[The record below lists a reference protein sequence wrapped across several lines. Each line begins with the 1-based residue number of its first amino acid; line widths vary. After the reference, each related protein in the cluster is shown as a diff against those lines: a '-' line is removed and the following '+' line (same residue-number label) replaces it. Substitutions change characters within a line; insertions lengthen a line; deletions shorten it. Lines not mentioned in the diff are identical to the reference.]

1 MIHLCASLTEGTAL
15 DLWDLS
21 SGAMLRS
28 MQVPLANAQFVRESW
43 IVGFHIT
50 KCAIQIWDWKTQ
62 RMLYQCSAPERL
74 TVMAVSPDG
83 SYLAGG
89 SPSGK
94 SYLWDLS
101 AGILLATWAS
111 HYKAVNA
118 MVWTSRGHMLITGGG
133 DSAVAAFRL
142 RDILNLK
149 TTVKLQSQLTE
160 AEASKAPYCYFKHHR
175 LAVTAVVCCGDR
187 VFSAA
192 MDSKI
197 YCFDL
202 ISKSRRWSRQ
212 TPTPAMSLAVD
223 PGECLL
229 FAGCANG
236 QIIRISLLTPED
248 SSMEEVD
255 VIKNHETEVTALVT
269 GCLDGRILVSGD
281 KLGNLALTDVLSGS
295 SMAKIKNLIHTDN
308 AVRVPAPVRNLK
320 SWLISREEFGIRK
333 VRKTGFPVAL
343 KKVVVRVPKTLTY
356 RPVGT
361 CPKEP
366 MQENTEMEF
375 YEEVLEELLELDG
388 EVAGSSKEVTRLR
401 REVQRWKQVH
411 SELHDFTM
419 KHVDFVS
426 KKGEKIP

>member
-1 MIHLCASLTEGTAL
+1 MIHLCASLTEGVAL

-28 MQVPLANAQFVRESW
+28 MQVPLANAEFVREAW
-43 IVGFHIT
+43 IVGSHIT
-50 KCAIQIWDWKTQ
+50 KCALQIWDWKTQ
-62 RMLYQCSAPERL
+62 RMQYQCSTPERL

-89 SPSGK
+89 SATGK

-101 AGILLATWAS
+101 AGILLTAWSS

-118 MVWTSRGHMLITGGG
+118 MVWTSRGHMLVTGGA
-133 DSAVAAFRL
+133 DAAVAAFRL
-142 RDILNLK
+142 RDILNLR
-149 TTVKLQSQLTE
+149 TSAKLQSQLTE
-160 AEASKAPYCYFKHHR
+160 AEASKAPFCYFKHHR

-187 VFSAA
+187 VFSAG

-202 ISKSRRWSRQ
+202 VSKSRRWSRQ
-212 TPTPAMSLAVD
+212 TPSPALSLAVD

-229 FAGCANG
+229 FAGCSNG
-236 QIIRISLLTPED
+236 QIIRIGLLKPED
-248 SSMEEVD
+248 TSTEEVD
-255 VIKNHETEVTALVT
+255 VIENHEAEVTALVT
-269 GCLDGRILVSGD
+269 GCLDGRVLVSGD
-281 KLGNLALTDVLSGS
+281 KLGNLTLTDVLTGS
-295 SMAKIKNLIHTDN
+295 SMAKIKNLCHTDN
-308 AVRVPAPVRNLK
+308 AVRPAAPVRNLK
-320 SWLISREEFGIRK
+320 SWLITREEFGKRK
-333 VRKTGFPVAL
+333 IRKTGFPVPL
-343 KKVVVRVPKTLTY
+343 KKVVIRVPKTLTY

-366 MQENTEMEF
+366 MHENTEMEL
-375 YEEVLEELLELDG
+375 YEEVLEELLDFDG
-388 EVAGSSKEVTRLR
+388 EVAGSGPEVTRLR

-426 KKGEKIP
+426 EKG